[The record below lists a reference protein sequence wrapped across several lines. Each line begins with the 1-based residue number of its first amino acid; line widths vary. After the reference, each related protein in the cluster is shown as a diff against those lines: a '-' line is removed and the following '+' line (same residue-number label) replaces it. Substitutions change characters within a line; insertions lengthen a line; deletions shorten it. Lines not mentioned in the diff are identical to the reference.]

1 MSHDLQVIRYDPETK
16 VWEGDGL
23 GTGTGAGVGVGSGLD
38 GLLGEGFGGFGLLG
52 LGFTL
57 GVGGVGGFNTSI
69 SPKFAFRANNSN

>member
-16 VWEGDGL
+16 VWGEDGL
-23 GTGTGAGVGVGSGLD
+23 GTGTGMGVGSGLD

-57 GVGGVGGFNTSI
+57 GVGGFNTSI
-69 SPKFAFRANNSN
+69 SPKFALRANSSN